1 MVKTV
6 NVLVCQSAFWS
17 TSPPS
22 HHLLVRSWQWWHWC
36 WVLTLSWRRHGIIHG
51 RFPPAPLNFFCSPI
65 ETCPPNIILR
75 NCPTKSNADF
85 VSPYTL
91 IPLFRKNWHDH
102 RKLWRFHQI
111 CLPFF
116 QGRGGGGVM
125 LWVVP
130 ILEKPVHLFALQING
145 LVSIR

>member
-6 NVLVCQSAFWS
+6 NVLVCQSVFWS

-22 HHLLVRSWQWWHWC
+22 HHLLVRSWQWRHWC

-51 RFPPAPLNFFCSPI
+51 RFPPPLNFFCSPI
-65 ETCPPNIILR
+65 ETCPLNIILR
-75 NCPTKSNADF
+75 NCPTISNADF

-91 IPLFRKNWHDH
+91 IPLFRENWHDH

-111 CLPFF
+111 CFPFF
-116 QGRGGGGVM
+116 QGGWCYGRS
-125 LWVVP
+125 LSYRN
-130 ILEKPVHLFALQING
+130 Q
-145 LVSIR
+145 SIDLRCKSMDWFL